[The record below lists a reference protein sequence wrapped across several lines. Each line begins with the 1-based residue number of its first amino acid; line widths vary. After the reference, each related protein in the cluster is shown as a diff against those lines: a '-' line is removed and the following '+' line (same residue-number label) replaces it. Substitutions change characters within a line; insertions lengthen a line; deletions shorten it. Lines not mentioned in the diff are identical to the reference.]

1 MQHLHQGCYSGS
13 VGCNRYI
20 SVPGEDSPDMHPAP
34 LEVGYV
40 LNNNV
45 REAGSGM
52 VCFLDPVTLDSHLS
66 RQFPCPCSY
75 CIPVAEIAGR
85 DLQKRGHPPL
95 DQGEPCSIQPPGKH
109 RHRNQ
114 PGGVQCSLKLPGK
127 SRYITGLRVHGCD
140 AGYKS
145 RNRYPAKTV
154 PVAPGEGATSPAI
167 FPVYTGAPITIA
179 L

>member
-40 LNNNV
+40 LNTNV

-52 VCFLDPVTLDSHLS
+52 VCFLDPVTLDSHLCLAVPVPMQLIASQS
-66 RQFPCPCSY
+66 RKSPVGTFRSEV
-75 CIPVAEIAGR
+75 IPR
-85 DLQKRGHPPL
+85 
-95 DQGEPCSIQPPGKH
+95 SIKESRAASSLPGKH

-114 PGGVQCSLKLPGK
+114 PGGVQRSLK
-127 SRYITGLRVHGCD
+127 T
-140 AGYKS
+140 AG
-145 RNRYPAKTV
+145 
-154 PVAPGEGATSPAI
+154 
-167 FPVYTGAPITIA
+167 
-179 L
+179 